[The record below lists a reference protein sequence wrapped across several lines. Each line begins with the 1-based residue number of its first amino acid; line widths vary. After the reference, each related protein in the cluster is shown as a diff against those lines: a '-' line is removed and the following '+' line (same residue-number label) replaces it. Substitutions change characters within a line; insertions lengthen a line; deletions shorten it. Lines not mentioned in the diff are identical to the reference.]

1 MNTQTIFSL
10 QTQQPVATAISGD
23 YSGVRIYIMNDLTDF
38 LGGTELAFH
47 EIKRL
52 QNKILLP
59 RMGGEGKPLTMLDLR
74 YAERNERLGYRHW
87 QWRSIVR
94 GHTHYYGY
102 GYVEENE
109 FCFCRTSDD
118 SVMYRVEVM
127 S

>member
-1 MNTQTIFSL
+1 MNTQTIYNI
-10 QTQQPVATAISGD
+10 QTQIPVAVAISGNF
-23 YSGVRIYIMNDLTDF
+23 SGVAVYAMNELVAS
-38 LGGTELAFH
+38 LGGTEKAFH

-52 QNKILLP
+52 QNKKFLP

-74 YAERNERLGYRHW
+74 YARVNEHMGYRHW
-87 QWRSIVR
+87 QWRSIIR
-94 GHTHYYGY
+94 GHTNYYGY
-102 GYVEENE
+102 GYVDGNE